1 MSHKRLITL
10 VLLLLFGVW
19 RAAAYNYDF
28 SATAPSGQTLY
39 YDMVQGGAM
48 VVGWDYS
55 NQDNGP
61 IHLVIPSV
69 VNNGGANLH
78 VIAIGDN
85 AFSIGRRMV
94 SVTFPTSRFTHPTAT

>member
-1 MSHKRLITL
+1 MKKIS
-10 VLLLLFGVW
+10 LLLLALLACLSL
-19 RAAAYNYDF
+19 AARDF
-28 SATAPSGQTLY
+28 DAVCPSGQTLY

-94 SVTFPTSRFTHPTAT
+94 SVTFPTSRFTHHTAT

>member
-1 MSHKRLITL
+1 MMKKALQLLAVAAL
-10 VLLLLFGVW
+10 VM
-19 RAAAYNYDF
+19 AAQGNAWAYDG
-28 SATAPSGQTLY
+28 TVVAPSGQTLY